1 MTKPIPL
8 NSRYLCTMRIRVS
21 DSYIMNDVPMG
32 ERRRID
38 IFNGGEVEGPLLRG
52 TILPGG
58 SDTLLT
64 RNDSSL
70 APSVRLVI
78 KTDDESLI
86 LVRYKGVRHGPP
98 EVMERIA
105 NGMNVEPSEYY
116 LRNAPFF
123 ETSSG
128 KYDWLNRIVSVGIGR
143 RETNSAVYDVHEIL

>member
-70 APSVRLVI
+70 TPSVRLMI
-78 KTDDESLI
+78 KTDDEALI
-86 LVRYKGVRHGPP
+86 LVRYKGIRHGPP

-143 RETNSAVYDVHEIL
+143 REIDSAVYDVHEIL

>member
-70 APSVRLVI
+70 APSVRLMI
-78 KTDDESLI
+78 KTDDEALI
-86 LVRYKGVRHGPP
+86 LVRYKGIRHGPP

-143 RETNSAVYDVHEIL
+143 RETDSAVYDVHEIL

>member
-1 MTKPIPL
+1 MTKPMPL

-70 APSVRLVI
+70 APSVRLMI
-78 KTDDESLI
+78 KTDDEALI
-86 LVRYKGVRHGPP
+86 LVRYKGIRHGPP

-143 RETNSAVYDVHEIL
+143 RETDSAVYDVHEIL

>member
-21 DSYIMNDVPMG
+21 DSYIMNDVPTG

-52 TILPGG
+52 IILPGG

-70 APSVRLVI
+70 APSV
-78 KTDDESLI
+78 
-86 LVRYKGVRHGPP
+86 
-98 EVMERIA
+98 
-105 NGMNVEPSEYY
+105 
-116 LRNAPFF
+116 
-123 ETSSG
+123 
-128 KYDWLNRIVSVGIGR
+128 
-143 RETNSAVYDVHEIL
+143 

>member
-1 MTKPIPL
+1 
-8 NSRYLCTMRIRVS
+8 MRIRVS
-21 DSYIMNDVPMG
+21 NSYIIKDVPTG

-38 IFNGGEVEGPLLRG
+38 IFNGGEVEGPFLRG

-143 RETNSAVYDVHEIL
+143 RETDSAVYDVHEIL

>member
-1 MTKPIPL
+1 
-8 NSRYLCTMRIRVS
+8 
-21 DSYIMNDVPMG
+21 MNDVPVG

-70 APSVRLVI
+70 APSVRLMI
-78 KTDDESLI
+78 KTDDEALI
-86 LVRYKGVRHGPP
+86 LVRYKGIRHGPP

-143 RETNSAVYDVHEIL
+143 RETDSAVYDVHEIL

>member
-1 MTKPIPL
+1 MTKPMPL

-21 DSYIMNDVPMG
+21 DSYIIEDVPTG

-38 IFNGGEVEGPLLRG
+38 IFNGGEVEGHLLRG

-70 APSVRLVI
+70 APSVRLMI
-78 KTDDESLI
+78 KTDDEALI
-86 LVRYKGVRHGPP
+86 LVRYKGIRHGPP

-143 RETNSAVYDVHEIL
+143 RETDSAVYDVHEIL

>member
-21 DSYIMNDVPMG
+21 DSYVMNDVPTG

-52 TILPGG
+52 IILPGG

-70 APSVRLVI
+70 TPSVRLVI
-78 KTDDESLI
+78 KTDDEALI

-143 RETNSAVYDVHEIL
+143 RETDSAVYDVHEIL

>member
-1 MTKPIPL
+1 MTNPIPL

-21 DSYIMNDVPMG
+21 NSYIIKDVPTG

-143 RETNSAVYDVHEIL
+143 RETDSAVYDVHEIL

>member
-21 DSYIMNDVPMG
+21 DSYIMNDVPTG

-52 TILPGG
+52 IILPGG

-70 APSVRLVI
+70 TPSVRLVI
-78 KTDDESLI
+78 KTDDEALI

-116 LRNAPFF
+116 LRNTPFF

-143 RETNSAVYDVHEIL
+143 REPDSAVYDVHEIL

>member
-21 DSYIMNDVPMG
+21 DSYIMNDVPTG

-52 TILPGG
+52 IILPGG

-70 APSVRLVI
+70 TPSVRLVI
-78 KTDDESLI
+78 KTDDEALI
-86 LVRYKGVRHGPP
+86 LVRYKGIRHGPP

-143 RETNSAVYDVHEIL
+143 RETDSAVYDVHEIL

>member
-21 DSYIMNDVPMG
+21 DSYIMNDVPVG

-70 APSVRLVI
+70 APSVRLMI
-78 KTDDESLI
+78 KTDDEALI
-86 LVRYKGVRHGPP
+86 LVRYKGIRHGPP

-105 NGMNVEPSEYY
+105 NGMNVEPTEYY

-143 RETNSAVYDVHEIL
+143 RETDSAVYDVHEIL

>member
-21 DSYIMNDVPMG
+21 DSYIMNDVPVG

-70 APSVRLVI
+70 TPSVRLMI
-78 KTDDESLI
+78 KTDDEALI
-86 LVRYKGVRHGPP
+86 LVRYKGIRHGPP

-143 RETNSAVYDVHEIL
+143 RETDSAVYDVHEIL

>member
-21 DSYIMNDVPMG
+21 DSYIMNDVPTG

-70 APSVRLVI
+70 APSVRLMI
-78 KTDDESLI
+78 KTDDEALI
-86 LVRYKGVRHGPP
+86 LVRYKGIRHGPP

-143 RETNSAVYDVHEIL
+143 RETDSAVYDVHEIL

>member
-1 MTKPIPL
+1 MTKPISL

-21 DSYIMNDVPMG
+21 NSYIIKDVPTG

-143 RETNSAVYDVHEIL
+143 RETDSAVYDVHEIL

>member
-21 DSYIMNDVPMG
+21 DSYIMNDVPTG

-52 TILPGG
+52 IILPGG

-70 APSVRLVI
+70 TPSVRLVI
-78 KTDDESLI
+78 KTDDEALI

-98 EVMERIA
+98 EVMERLA

-143 RETNSAVYDVHEIL
+143 RETDSAVYDVHEIL

>member
-21 DSYIMNDVPMG
+21 DSYIMNDVPVG

-70 APSVRLVI
+70 APSVRLMI
-78 KTDDESLI
+78 KTDDEALI

-143 RETNSAVYDVHEIL
+143 RETDSAVYDVHEIL

>member
-1 MTKPIPL
+1 
-8 NSRYLCTMRIRVS
+8 
-21 DSYIMNDVPMG
+21 MNDVPMG

-70 APSVRLVI
+70 APSVRLMI
-78 KTDDESLI
+78 KTDDEALI
-86 LVRYKGVRHGPP
+86 LVRYKGIRHGPP

-143 RETNSAVYDVHEIL
+143 RETDSAVYDVHEIL

>member
-21 DSYIMNDVPMG
+21 DSYIMNDVPVG

-70 APSVRLVI
+70 APSVRLMI
-78 KTDDESLI
+78 KTDDEALI
-86 LVRYKGVRHGPP
+86 LVRYKGIRHGPP

-143 RETNSAVYDVHEIL
+143 RETDSAVYDVHEIL

>member
-1 MTKPIPL
+1 MTKPMPL

-21 DSYIMNDVPMG
+21 DSYIINDVPVG

-70 APSVRLVI
+70 TPCVRFVI
-78 KTDDESLI
+78 NTDDESLI
-86 LVRYKGVRHGPP
+86 LVHYKGVRHGPP

-143 RETNSAVYDVHEIL
+143 RETDSAVYDVHEIL

>member
-8 NSRYLCTMRIRVS
+8 NSRYLCTMRIKVS
-21 DSYIMNDVPMG
+21 DSYIMNDVPTG

-52 TILPGG
+52 IILPGG

-70 APSVRLVI
+70 TPSVRLVI
-78 KTDDESLI
+78 KTDDEALI

-105 NGMNVEPSEYY
+105 NGMNVKPSEYY

-143 RETNSAVYDVHEIL
+143 RETDSAVYDVHEIL

>member
-21 DSYIMNDVPMG
+21 DSYIMNDVPVG

-70 APSVRLVI
+70 APSVRLMI
-78 KTDDESLI
+78 KTDDEALI
-86 LVRYKGVRHGPP
+86 LVRYKGIRHGPP

-128 KYDWLNRIVSVGIGR
+128 KYDWLNRIVSLGIGR
-143 RETNSAVYDVHEIL
+143 RETDSAVYDVHEIL

>member
-1 MTKPIPL
+1 
-8 NSRYLCTMRIRVS
+8 MRIRVS
-21 DSYIMNDVPMG
+21 DSYIMNDVPTG

-52 TILPGG
+52 IILPGG

-70 APSVRLVI
+70 TPSVRLVI
-78 KTDDESLI
+78 KTDDEALI

-143 RETNSAVYDVHEIL
+143 RETDSAVYDVHEIL

>member
-70 APSVRLVI
+70 TPSVRLVI

-86 LVRYKGVRHGPP
+86 LVRYKGIRHGPP

-128 KYDWLNRIVSVGIGR
+128 EYDWLNRIVSVGIGR
-143 RETNSAVYDVHEIL
+143 RETDSAVYDVHEIL

>member
-21 DSYIMNDVPMG
+21 ASYVINDVPVG

-143 RETNSAVYDVHEIL
+143 RETDSAVYDVHEIL

>member
-1 MTKPIPL
+1 MTKPMPL
-8 NSRYLCTMRIRVS
+8 NSRYLCSMRIRVS
-21 DSYIMNDVPMG
+21 DSYIIEDVPTG

-38 IFNGGEVEGPLLRG
+38 IFSGGEVDGPRLRG

-70 APSVRLVI
+70 TPNVRLVI
-78 KTDDESLI
+78 RTDDESLI
-86 LVRYKGVRHGPP
+86 LVQYKGVRHGPP
-98 EVMERIA
+98 EIMERIA
-105 NGMNVEPSEYY
+105 NGINVQPNEYY

-123 ETSSG
+123 EASAG

-143 RETNSAVYDVHEIL
+143 RETDSAVYDVHEIL

>member
-21 DSYIMNDVPMG
+21 DSYIMNDVPTG

-52 TILPGG
+52 IILPGG

-70 APSVRLVI
+70 TPSVRLVI

-86 LVRYKGVRHGPP
+86 LVRYEGVRHGPP

-143 RETNSAVYDVHEIL
+143 RETDSAVYDVHEIL